1 MTGII
6 VELLPAGREF
16 GSFGRADIGP
26 VDNFS
31 SVRET
36 MSAAE
41 KQNSPPVDA
50 CGKHPSA
57 LQFKGFSNTGACR

>member
-6 VELLPAGREF
+6 VELLPAGREP
-16 GSFGRADIGP
+16 GSFGCADIGP

-36 MSAAE
+36 MPAAE
-41 KQNSPPVDA
+41 KQNSSPVDA

-57 LQFKGFSNTGACR
+57 LQFKGFWNTGTDR